1 MTDAAPDRQHHGG
14 HEEAPIDDG
23 HAVRGA
29 VAANMRRARLAR
41 GVSLR
46 EMSAATGL
54 STALLSQVE
63 REAANPTVT
72 VLVRIAS
79 FLELSFSDLTRVTI
93 REPEIIRAEHP
104 GGDGTSGLPRVRTLF
119 DMLERRRFDISEGV
133 LPPHQPGSF
142 GAHGKGSIEHSYVVS
157 GRVTLTI
164 GDRRWQL
171 GPHDAVRF
179 DSSVPHAYSTG
190 KSSATLLTV
199 VTFQE
204 D

>member
-1 MTDAAPDRQHHGG
+1 MSSAARDHERHDATDGLL
-14 HEEAPIDDG
+14 DDG
-23 HAVRGA
+23 QAVRSA
-29 VAANMRRARLAR
+29 VAANMRRARHSR

-46 EMSAATGL
+46 EMSAVTGL

-63 REAANPTVT
+63 REVANPTVS
-72 VLVRIAS
+72 VLVKIAA
-79 FLELSFSDLTRVTI
+79 FLDLSFSDLTRI
-93 REPEIIRAEHP
+93 SISEPEIIRADEA
-104 GGDGTSGLPRVRTLF
+104 GGSLPRVRTLF

-133 LPPHQPGSF
+133 LPPKQAGSF
-142 GAHGKGSIEHSYVVS
+142 GAHGKGSVEHTYIAS

-164 GDRRWQL
+164 GDREWHL
-171 GPHDAVRF
+171 GPRDSVRF

-190 KSSATLLTV
+190 VSAARLLTV

>member
-1 MTDAAPDRQHHGG
+1 MTAVAGSVGPQ
-14 HEEAPIDDG
+14 EEPIDDG
-23 HAVRGA
+23 GAVRGA

-46 EMSAATGL
+46 EMSSGTGL
-54 STALLSQVE
+54 STALLSQIE
-63 REAANPTVT
+63 REVANPTVS
-72 VLVRIAS
+72 VLVRIATY
-79 FLELSFSDLTRVTI
+79 LDLSFSDLTRVTI
-93 REPEIIRAEHP
+93 SEPEIIRADEAAGP
-104 GGDGTSGLPRVRTLF
+104 APRVRTLF
-119 DMLERRRFDISEGV
+119 DMLERRRFDISDGV
-133 LPPHQPGSF
+133 LPPNQPGSF
-142 GAHGKGSIEHSYVVS
+142 GAHGKGSIEHSYVVA

-164 GDRRWQL
+164 GDRQWQL

-190 KSSATLLTV
+190 KSGATLLTV

>member
-1 MTDAAPDRQHHGG
+1 MSDPARDTHHD
-14 HEEAPIDDG
+14 HEHVDGALDDG
-23 HAVRGA
+23 HAVRSA
-29 VAANMRRARLAR
+29 VAANMRRARVAR

-46 EMSAATGL
+46 EMSAATGI

-63 REAANPTVT
+63 REVANPTVT

-79 FLELSFSDLTRVTI
+79 FLDLSFSDLTRITI
-93 REPEIIRAEHP
+93 SEPEIIRADPQSGTDGRHP
-104 GGDGTSGLPRVRTLF
+104 QVRTLF
-119 DMLERRRFDISEGV
+119 DMVERRRFDISEGV

-142 GAHGKGSIEHSYVVS
+142 GAHGKGSIEHSYVVA

-164 GDRRWQL
+164 GDRQWQL

>member
-1 MTDAAPDRQHHGG
+1 MTDAAHDHAHDHAHGDPAF
-14 HEEAPIDDG
+14 EDG
-23 HAVRGA
+23 HAVRHA
-29 VAANMRRARLAR
+29 VATHMRRARLAR

-54 STALLSQVE
+54 STALLSQIE
-63 REAANPTVT
+63 REVANPTVT

-79 FLELSFSDLTRVTI
+79 FLELSFSDLTRITI
-93 REPEIIRAEHP
+93 SEPEIIRADP
-104 GGDGTSGLPRVRTLF
+104 STGDGHPRVRTLF

-133 LPPHQPGSF
+133 LPPNQPGSF

-157 GRVTLTI
+157 GKVTLTI
-164 GDRRWQL
+164 GDRQWQL

>member
-1 MTDAAPDRQHHGG
+1 MTDAAHDQPDAMVDG
-14 HEEAPIDDG
+14 G
-23 HAVRGA
+23 HAVRTA

-41 GVSLR
+41 GISLR

-63 REAANPTVT
+63 REVANPTVS

-79 FLELSFSDLTRVTI
+79 FLDLSFSDLTRITI
-93 REPEIIRAEHP
+93 SEPEIIRAE
-104 GGDGTSGLPRVRTLF
+104 GVDAGSFPRVRTLF

-133 LPPHQPGSF
+133 LPPNQPGSF
-142 GAHGKGSIEHSYVVS
+142 GAHGKGSVEHTYVVEGS
-157 GRVTLTI
+157 VTLTI
-164 GDRRWQL
+164 GDRRWEL
-171 GPHDAVRF
+171 GQYDSVRF

-190 KSSATLLTV
+190 AAAARLLTV